1 MCVTLQNKFNIAD
14 FKGREVLKVNSP
26 MLSCVWVVTVEHT
39 LLRNIVPCGWVN
51 FTKSNFTLCL
61 KKIVMYYNLLSKIFF
76 FQVKLVKM
84 ILTQIV
90 LQPNFYFAKAKH

>member
-1 MCVTLQNKFNIAD
+1 MCVILQNKFNIAD

-61 KKIVMYYNLLSKIFF
+61 KKIVVYYNLLSKIFF
-76 FQVKLVKM
+76 FKL
-84 ILTQIV
+84 
-90 LQPNFYFAKAKH
+90 N